1 MMPRERN
8 AAWGGL
14 DELAQKSP
22 NNLWRFEPHQA
33 LSSIYTNP
41 IFFVFC
47 LLLLGSTFQLPI
59 THLCFVIIIIYIFL
73 VDWLARFFFSF
84 LFIYLFYSYSN
95 FMYPYVCTEYTNTH
109 TCACMRRTNY
119 YRDTETLLLTYITTT
134 LCFKKELSE
143 GKDVGIMF
151 FCLPQISLNNKIT
164 YRPTS
169 TFFFSLEFGAEI
181 TR

>member
-1 MMPRERN
+1 MGQSTEYVHGSEENGHIMMPRERN

-22 NNLWRFEPHQA
+22 SNLWRFEPHQA
-33 LSSIYTNP
+33 LSTIYTNP

-59 THLCFVIIIIYIFL
+59 THLCFVIIIIYIFF

-95 FMYPYVCTEYTNTH
+95 FMYPYVCTESLAHTNTH
-109 TCACMRRTNY
+109 THVPACDERT
-119 YRDTETLLLTYITTT
+119 ITGTPK
-134 LCFKKELSE
+134 LYF
-143 GKDVGIMF
+143 
-151 FCLPQISLNNKIT
+151 
-164 YRPTS
+164 
-169 TFFFSLEFGAEI
+169 
-181 TR
+181 